1 MLAITTVHHIAPQAA
16 PPAPPAPRAALAP
29 LILWFTPGRN
39 LAIRLLIAL
48 AFLAG
53 LGAALAVLAP
63 PPAGPVVRLALPP
76 ALPDPA
82 ALLPYLP
89 ATARAANTE
98 MPVQPPTTAAPALY
112 LVTAD
117 PAVQARAL
125 DCLAAAAWYEAG
137 DDPPGMRAV
146 VQVVLNRARHPA
158 FPASVCG
165 VVFQGSERT
174 TGCQFSFTC
183 DGSIAARHPGFAAWA
198 RARAVAAAALSGAV
212 DARVGLATHYHA
224 DYVVPVWRNGLVKL
238 AQVGL
243 HLFYRWPGNW
253 GTPTVLR
260 TATSGEEPRMAAL
273 AALSPVH
280 GPGDGPEDGP
290 INGLASGGAGGDPA
304 ALAGLN
310 GDLSANAAPLA
321 YLPLD
326 DADSLPRPGVRT
338 GNHSGALTAN
348 GGNPAGTGQA
358 ATSRIVLMLDPA
370 AFPGTY
376 AMRAL
381 AACAERER
389 CAVVG
394 ELLGHAAK
402 GAPGTGPGFV
412 YVRDRRTGAEGA
424 WWDCRALPR
433 ANPARCLPQGSALAR
448 LLAQWR

>member
-1 MLAITTVHHIAPQAA
+1 MLAITSVHLVAPQA
-16 PPAPPAPRAALAP
+16 PPPPP

-39 LAIRLLIAL
+39 LAIRLLMAL
-48 AFLAG
+48 VFLAG
-53 LGAALAVLAP
+53 LGAALNVLAP
-63 PPAGPVVRLALPP
+63 PLAGPVVRLALPP

-89 ATARAANTE
+89 ETARAANAE
-98 MPVQPPTTAAPALY
+98 MPIQPPATAAPALY
-112 LVTAD
+112 LITAD

-158 FPASVCG
+158 FPASICG

-212 DARVGLATHYHA
+212 DPRVGLATHYHA
-224 DYVVPVWRNGLVKL
+224 DYVVPVWRSGLVKL

-253 GTPTVLR
+253 GAPAVLR
-260 TATSGEEPRMAAL
+260 TATSGDEPRMPAL

-280 GPGDGPEDGP
+280 TPV
-290 INGLASGGAGGDPA
+290 NGGTGNDPA
-304 ALAGLN
+304 ALAGLSP
-310 GDLSANAAPLA
+310 GSTADPAHGASLP

-326 DADSLPRPGVRT
+326 DADGLHHPGART
-338 GNHSGALTAN
+338 NTFAAN
-348 GGNPAGTGQA
+348 GSNQTGTGQT

-370 AFPGTY
+370 VFPGTY

-394 ELLGHAAK
+394 ELLGNAATGVP
-402 GAPGTGPGFV
+402 GAGPGFV

-433 ANPARCLPQGSALAR
+433 ANPTRCLPQGSALTR
-448 LLAQWR
+448 LLAEWR